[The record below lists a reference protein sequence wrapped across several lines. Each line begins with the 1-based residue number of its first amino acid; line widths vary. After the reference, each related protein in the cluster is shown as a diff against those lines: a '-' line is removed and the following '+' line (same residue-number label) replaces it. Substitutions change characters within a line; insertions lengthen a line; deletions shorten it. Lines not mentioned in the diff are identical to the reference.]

1 MPTLASFGSGVS
13 FNLWGEKKKKTK
25 IKDGASHTW
34 NQSCSSTCGMVIL
47 HSGKTTSIFVIMSF
61 APSMSDTPWICA
73 TKKNHQT
80 TEWTKFQPH
89 KHINFLVSIQFNLI
103 AKITTHTPLSSSHL
117 PPSWLWKPFSS
128 TDQRPNSSS
137 TTIQKSQKIG
147 QKKHNG
153 NHLPWDC
160 TVLLFCEWNNIPH
173 LTGSC

>member
-13 FNLWGEKKKKTK
+13 FNLWGGKKKKTK
-25 IKDGASHTW
+25 KKDGASHTW

-47 HSGKTTSIFVIMSF
+47 RSGKTTSIFDIMSF

-103 AKITTHTPLSSSHL
+103 AKITTHTPLSSPHL
-117 PPSWLWKPFSS
+117 PPSWLWKPFFKARIKDPILHQPPSK
-128 TDQRPNSSS
+128 NHKNWAKEA
-137 TTIQKSQKIG
+137 TTAIIFLRLHCASILRVK
-147 QKKHNG
+147 
-153 NHLPWDC
+153 
-160 TVLLFCEWNNIPH
+160 
-173 LTGSC
+173 